1 MSEENNLQVSKQSD
15 EQFCSS
21 CGKPI
26 KIKAEI
32 CPYCGVR
39 QSGSKEKSE
48 KSWMTCLLLCI
59 FFGWLGIHR
68 FYAGKIISG
77 IIILLYTV
85 VFMPIVSIVTLGIM
99 FLFLAP
105 LSGLIW
111 LIEIIIVAT
120 GNLKDRDNK
129 YITKD

>member
-32 CPYCGVR
+32 CPHCGVR

-59 FFGWLGIHR
+59 FFGWLGN
-68 FYAGKIISG
+68 SQ
-77 IIILLYTV
+77 ILCRKNYKRYNNSFNSCSHCSNHIFTAAFFSAFNEFNSLNRPYYD
-85 VFMPIVSIVTLGIM
+85 SYG
-99 FLFLAP
+99 
-105 LSGLIW
+105 
-111 LIEIIIVAT
+111 
-120 GNLKDRDNK
+120 
-129 YITKD
+129 